1 MIDPLPNAF
10 SICPT
15 AASSARVR
23 PADSAAVAFAAAA
36 AAAVC
41 FVLAAGP
48 VAVVF
53 FVSRFFISRFFI
65 SRFFISTF
73 FVSIG
78 VFISELLP
86 SDLSDFP
93 SAGFAVDVVVAAV
106 AVAGVVVTVLA

>member
-48 VAVVF
+48 VAVV
-53 FVSRFFISRFFI
+53 FFI